1 MRKNQKKSEKDMEAR
16 IKELEAE
23 VKGLKEK
30 YLRALADYQ
39 NLSRR
44 LESDRKRFEEEVVA
58 RVIEEFLE
66 ILDDIDKAEVFV
78 KDKGLA
84 LVKDKFKK
92 ILKKFNVE
100 EIDIKG
106 KAFDPYLAEVVDTVE
121 GEKENVVTEVFLK
134 GYKIG
139 DKVLRP
145 AKVQVSKR
153 KS

>member
-44 LESDRKRFEEEVVA
+44 LESDRKRFEKEVVA

-106 KAFDPYLAEVVDTVE
+106 KVFDPYLAEVVDTVE